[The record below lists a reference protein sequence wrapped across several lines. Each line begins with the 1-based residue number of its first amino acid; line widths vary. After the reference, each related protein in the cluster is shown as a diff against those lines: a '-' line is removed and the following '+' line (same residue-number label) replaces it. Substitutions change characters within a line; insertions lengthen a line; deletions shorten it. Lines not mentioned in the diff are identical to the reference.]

1 MTSTRARRADSV
13 PEVGVAEAATVSDI
27 ETIVAKAVKAAITVV
42 REEFDKRYNE
52 MKDYIKHLEQRID
65 ALESAENPVAA
76 DTSDLHKK
84 LDAIKLENRRVEIAA
99 NETEQY
105 GRRNN
110 LRVKGLVINNPGD
123 CRQAAVDFIRGTL
136 KVPIEDDDIDVAHP
150 IPNRSSG
157 TYHTNPDQDNP
168 RQRHEVVLIRFHRR
182 TIRDKVIRQRRLLKN
197 TRHSIVEDLTSLNL
211 QVINRLK
218 RSEQVDKTWSWNG
231 HIYALLKNGRKMQVQ
246 PYQPIGPDD

>member
-1 MTSTRARRADSV
+1 MTSTRTRRVDSV

-110 LRVKGLVINNPGD
+110 LRVNKGL
-123 CRQAAVDFIRGTL
+123 
-136 KVPIEDDDIDVAHP
+136 
-150 IPNRSSG
+150 S
-157 TYHTNPDQDNP
+157 Y
-168 RQRHEVVLIRFHRR
+168 
-182 TIRDKVIRQRRLLKN
+182 
-197 TRHSIVEDLTSLNL
+197 
-211 QVINRLK
+211 
-218 RSEQVDKTWSWNG
+218 
-231 HIYALLKNGRKMQVQ
+231 
-246 PYQPIGPDD
+246 

>member
-1 MTSTRARRADSV
+1 MS
-13 PEVGVAEAATVSDI
+13 
-27 ETIVAKAVKAAITVV
+27 
-42 REEFDKRYNE
+42 
-52 MKDYIKHLEQRID
+52 
-65 ALESAENPVAA
+65 
-76 DTSDLHKK
+76 
-84 LDAIKLENRRVEIAA
+84 
-99 NETEQY
+99 
-105 GRRNN
+105 
-110 LRVKGLVINNPGD
+110 
-123 CRQAAVDFIRGTL
+123 
-136 KVPIEDDDIDVAHP
+136 IEDDDIDVAHP